1 MKQINHL
8 KAAENVL
15 KVVHHRQ
22 KYINTS
28 EITSANPELEELNAF
43 SYDDELIKMYFNKLR
58 GGVKEDWS
66 KAIKQGRASEKIVNE
81 VFGF

>member
-1 MKQINHL
+1 MTQINHL
-8 KAAENVL
+8 QAAKNVL
-15 KVVHHRQ
+15 KTVHHRQ
-22 KYINTS
+22 KYINTA
-28 EITSANPELEELNAF
+28 EIISANPGLKKLKVF

-66 KAIKQGRASEKIVNE
+66 KAIKQGRISEKVVNE